1 MTDVTWTTTDAQQI
15 VSFESIQ
22 ENLDQFRKAELRRVD
37 TWISLSCKKENE
49 ISQSASAFCPVLES
63 LCKLLGVHA
72 AVLRALGFPIQI
84 WQPSIQTH
92 LSYTSLHYGVI
103 WRGFLKVFH
112 AA

>member
-1 MTDVTWTTTDAQQI
+1 MDVTWTTTDAQQI

-63 LCKLLGVHA
+63 LYILLGVHA
-72 AVLRALGFPIQI
+72 AVLRALGFP
-84 WQPSIQTH
+84 
-92 LSYTSLHYGVI
+92 LSNLLAALYSDTSFIHTLWCHSA
-103 WRGFLKVFH
+103 RVF
-112 AA
+112 